1 MGDLG
6 FAEAYMFGD
15 VLCEDL
21 ISTFLVSI
29 DYPLALPVNR
39 SNPRAGVSK
48 KQGKSRFDQLD
59 TLMALFPPS
68 AAHILLLSQ
77 LTRERPF
84 EHLGLSDG
92 TFKGMNPRLDLR
104 YLWPSQ
110 LFRYS

>member
-15 VLCEDL
+15 VLCGDL

-29 DYPLALPVNR
+29 NYLLALPVNK
-39 SNPRAGVSK
+39 SNARAGVSK

-68 AAHILLLSQ
+68 AAHILPLSQ
-77 LTRERPF
+77 IARGRPF
-84 EHLGLSDG
+84 EHLSSL
-92 TFKGMNPRLDLR
+92 
-104 YLWPSQ
+104 
-110 LFRYS
+110 